1 MKIIAPPFID
11 QKIFDWLKSREKA
24 YLIFLFQKRFTK
36 KQIMKKLFI
45 DNERTFQR
53 LQKKMS
59 DLIKRQNDTN
69 FEKAIENKKNSD
81 KKKI

>member
-1 MKIIAPPFID
+1 
-11 QKIFDWLKSREKA
+11 
-24 YLIFLFQKRFTK
+24 
-36 KQIMKKLFI
+36 MKKLFI

-59 DLIKRQNDTN
+59 DLIKRQNDAKSK
-69 FEKAIENKKNSD
+69 KAIEIKKNSY

>member
-1 MKIIAPPFID
+1 MKIIAPHFID
-11 QKIFDWLKSREKA
+11 QKTFDWLKSREKA
-24 YLIFLFQKRFTK
+24 YLIFLYQKRFTK

-59 DLIKRQNDTN
+59 DLIERQNVA
-69 FEKAIENKKNSD
+69 KNKKD
-81 KKKI
+81 LKI